1 MTRQKVKSILR
12 LLSIIAVFVLLAILV
27 LTELSTFP
35 TFGAQQPQVIID
47 AGHGLPDGGAVA
59 DDGTMESTLNLAIC
73 NKLYALFKEA
83 GINCIMTR
91 SDENGIY
98 SDSNSIRS
106 KKVSDI
112 KNRIEIAGKYP
123 NAIFVSVHMNTF
135 SDSSVHG
142 AQVFYKS
149 DSKFSQTLAATLQ
162 SLINES
168 FQKDNTK
175 ISKPVPKNVYLF
187 NNISNETILVECGF
201 LTNSDD
207 LKNLKDENF
216 QQQMAQKIFI
226 AVNAALKSDKN

>member
-1 MTRQKVKSILR
+1 MTKQKMKSILR
-12 LLSIIAVFVLLAILV
+12 LLSIVAVFVLLAILV

-59 DDGTMESTLNLAIC
+59 KDGTMESSLNLAIC

-83 GINCIMTR
+83 GVSCIMTR

-98 SDSNSIRS
+98 TDSNSIRS

-123 NAIFVSVHMNTF
+123 NALFLSIHMNTF
-135 SDSSVHG
+135 SDGSVHG
-142 AQVFYKS
+142 AQVFYKN
-149 DSKFSQTLAATLQ
+149 DSKYSQTLATTLQ

-175 ISKPVPKNVYLF
+175 MAKPVPKNVYLF
-187 NNISNETILVECGF
+187 NNIKNEIVLVECGF
-201 LTNSDD
+201 ITNSTD
-207 LKNLKDENF
+207 LQNLKSEDF
-216 QQQMAQKIFI
+216 QQQMAQKIFNS
-226 AVNAALKSDKN
+226 VNAALKSNNN